1 VANGEKWLAFRYKRR
16 IIGTVSTHKEQKI
29 TRFLNLHKPGTVCL
43 ATWLEDLGISRDL
56 QKRYRRSG
64 WLESVGKGAFKRPA
78 DDVNWQGGLY
88 ALQSQAKLPIHAGAM
103 TALAL
108 QGLAHYARTGET
120 SLDLF
125 SPPRTILPA
134 WFKNHDWK
142 SRIRHVRTSI
152 LKTTLGLTDHQE
164 KAFVIQI
171 SAPERAMLECLYLS
185 PDELDLV
192 ECFHV
197 MEGLANLR
205 PKLVQELL
213 QVCSSV
219 KAKRLFLYLAEKA
232 KHQWRS
238 MIDTKRMDLG
248 KGHRRLVEDGTY
260 VAKYQLT
267 VPTGLTAP

>member
-1 VANGEKWLAFRYKRR
+1 M
-16 IIGTVSTHKEQKI
+16 STSKERKL
-29 TRFLNLHKPGTVCL
+29 TRFLNLHTPGTVCL
-43 ATWLEDLGISRDL
+43 ASRLEEIGISRDL

-78 DDVNWQGGLY
+78 EDVSWQGGLY

-103 TALAL
+103 TALTL
-108 QGLAHYARTGET
+108 QGLAHYARTGSAT
-120 SLDLF
+120 LDLF
-125 SPPRTILPA
+125 SPPKTILPA

-142 SRIRHVRTSI
+142 HRIRHVRTSM
-152 LKTTLGLTDHQE
+152 LTTSLGFTDHRE
-164 KAFVIQI
+164 TTFGIRI

-185 PDELDLV
+185 PDEMDLV

-213 QVCSSV
+213 QACSSV
-219 KAKRLFLYLAEKA
+219 KSKRLFLYLAEKA
-232 KHQWRS
+232 NHQWRPL
-238 MIDTKRMDLG
+238 IDTAHIDVG
-248 KGHRRLVEDGTY
+248 EGHRRLVRDGTY

-267 VPTGLTAP
+267 VPDSLAAL

>member
-1 VANGEKWLAFRYKRR
+1 M
-16 IIGTVSTHKEQKI
+16 STQKEQKI

-43 ATWLEDLGISRDL
+43 ASWLEEIGISRDL

-64 WLESVGKGAFKRPA
+64 WLESVGNGAFKRPA

-108 QGLAHYARTGET
+108 QGLAHYARSGDAT
-120 SLDLF
+120 LDLF
-125 SPPRTILPA
+125 SLPKTILPA

-152 LKTTLGLTDHQE
+152 LTTTLGLTDHQE
-164 KAFVIQI
+164 KTFAIQI

-185 PDELDLV
+185 PDDLDLV

-213 QVCSSV
+213 QACSSV

-232 KHQWRS
+232 NHQWRS
-238 MIDTKRMDLG
+238 LIDAKRIDVG
-248 KGHRRLVEDGTY
+248 EGHRRLVEEGAY

-267 VPTGLTAP
+267 VPTGLAAL